1 MNRQKASD
9 TNLISQVLAG
19 NTRSYAILVGR
30 YQHMVFTLS
39 VRMLRDRELA
49 EETTQDVFVKAYS
62 SLQGF
67 RGDSKFSTWLYRI
80 AYHRILD
87 ECDRQK
93 RKLDQR
99 AEYTQDRIAAKAGNP
114 TWDNLLES
122 ERKEVLLKALS
133 LLSAEE
139 NSLISLFYLQELSLK
154 ELGEVLGL
162 NPDTVKVRLFR
173 ARTRLK
179 TIMDKSNTGTLL
191 KSYER

>member
-19 NTRSYAILVGR
+19 DTRADAILLGR
-30 YQHMVFTLS
+30 YQHMVFTLA

-49 EETTQDVFVKAYS
+49 EETTQDVFVKVYG
-62 SLQGF
+62 SLESF

-93 RKLDQR
+93 RKLDRR
-99 AEYTQDRIAAKAGNP
+99 AAFAQDREVAEGGNP
-114 TWDNLLES
+114 TWDRLLER
-122 ERKEVLLKALS
+122 ERKEVLLKALNQ
-133 LLSAEE
+133 LSAEE

-154 ELGEVLGL
+154 ELGEVLQL

-179 TIMDKSNTGTLL
+179 MLMDKTSTGTLL
-191 KSYER
+191 KTYER

>member
-1 MNRQKASD
+1 MNQQKASD

-19 NTRSYAILVGR
+19 NTRSYAILLGR
-30 YQHMVFTLS
+30 YQHMVFTLA

-49 EETTQDVFVKAYS
+49 EETTQDVFVKAYG

-93 RKLDQR
+93 RKLEQR
-99 AEYTQDRIAAKAGNP
+99 TEYSQDRVAAEAGNP

-179 TIMDKSNTGTLL
+179 TIMDKSNAGTLL

>member
-1 MNRQKASD
+1 MNQQKASD

-19 NTRSYAILVGR
+19 DTRAYAVLLGR
-30 YQHMVFTLS
+30 YQHMVFTLA
-39 VRMLRDRELA
+39 VRMLGDRELA

-62 SLQGF
+62 SLVGF

-99 AEYTQDRIAAKAGNP
+99 TEFAQDRELAEAGNP
-114 TWDNLLES
+114 TWDRLLER
-122 ERKEVLLKALS
+122 ERKEVLLQALGE
-133 LLSAEE
+133 LSAEE

-154 ELGEVLGL
+154 ELGEVLEL
-162 NPDTVKVRLFR
+162 SPDTVKVRLFR
-173 ARTRLK
+173 ARKRLK
-179 TIMDKSNTGTLL
+179 MLMEKSNTGTLL
-191 KSYER
+191 KTYER